1 MIIFKTVMETSNN
14 VVKHTNRDII
24 IVANDMYKLIP
35 DDETELREAFENIL
49 LSFKFMA
56 PEIRR
61 YGNSNHWNKLTQVL
75 LHHIPQEK
83 LATLDWCQKMKNIFS
98 DPNYKINE
106 EY

>member
-1 MIIFKTVMETSNN
+1 METSNN

-24 IVANDMYKLIP
+24 VVVTDMYKLIP
-35 DDETELREAFENIL
+35 DDEIELKKAFDNLMI
-49 LSFKFMA
+49 SFKFMA

-75 LHHIPQEK
+75 MYNIPQEK
-83 LATLDWCQKMKNIFS
+83 LATLDWCQKMQEIFS